1 MSIPYILTDES
12 LTVVINGKAQTMRN
26 DHVNWQAALDAL
38 SAEEFDSLPNLFDES
53 KAVQDY
59 FDEESGVMVCDGAV
73 FLKGEDE
80 PLHGVVIDKILHF
93 MRNGLPFKP
102 LLRFAAKMAD
112 NPSRRAINE
121 LYTFLEHK
129 AMPLTPDGNFIAYKG
144 VKSDFKDHYSG
155 KFDNSVG
162 EVLEMRRN
170 RVCDDADIGCSY
182 GFHAGSYEYAK
193 GYASRGGNLM
203 VVEIDPRDVV
213 SVPHDCEC
221 QKLRTSKYVVVG
233 HYETIDAPP
242 LDDGEMP
249 EYIDWDD
256 DFQANED
263 SADYGA
269 GWDAGYDQAKKDL
282 S

>member
-1 MSIPYILTDES
+1 MNPYILTDES
-12 LTVVINGKAQTMRN
+12 LTVVIDGKAMTMNN
-26 DHVNWQAALDAL
+26 DHPAWTQAKEAL
-38 SAEEFDSLPNLFDES
+38 SQDDWDRLKSLFDVQS
-53 KAVQDY
+53 AVQDY
-59 FDEESGVMVCDGAV
+59 LDNEAGIEVRNGTV
-73 FLKGEDE
+73 FYEGEAIHN
-80 PLHGVVIDKILHF
+80 LVVEKILSF
-93 MRNGLPFKP
+93 MRGGLPYKP
-102 LLRFAAKMAD
+102 LVKFLGKLME
-112 NPSRRAINE
+112 NPSARSVNE
-121 LYTFLEHK
+121 LYKFLEHK
-129 AMPLTPDGNFIAYKG
+129 NMPLTSEGNFLAYKG
-144 VKSDFKDHYSG
+144 VDDGFRDFHTG

-162 EVLEMRRN
+162 QTLQMRRN
-170 RVCDDADIGCSY
+170 GVCDDANVGCSS